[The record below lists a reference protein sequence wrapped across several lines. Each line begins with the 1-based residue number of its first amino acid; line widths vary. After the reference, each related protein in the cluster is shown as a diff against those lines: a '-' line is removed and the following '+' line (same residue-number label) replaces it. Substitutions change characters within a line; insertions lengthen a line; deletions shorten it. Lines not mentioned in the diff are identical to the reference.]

1 MSSYHIEN
9 THVGDNLYNFIKQ
22 HDKLDLNYLFITE
35 KICSLDTYLLI
46 KLLHDYKSLKILMI
60 YNIDIGINGI
70 LLFANALQR
79 NYTLTSLS
87 LTGHIGDAGIREL
100 GQALSKNERLT
111 LFAIQDKTITN
122 HGSHVFYNL
131 IKNNTTLRYISF
143 GENYNIEKNTHDSL
157 KSIVTRNTISWENTY
172 WTPYLHMDFNCHKMI
187 MTTLLCNDE
196 LNDNDFRMKLPML
209 LWLQIFSFYQNKKF
223 IS

>member
-1 MSSYHIEN
+1 MIKSHQIQSSLHG
-9 THVGDNLYNFIKQ
+9 TNLQHFIKQ
-22 HDKLDLNYLFITE
+22 HDKLDLDYLFITE
-35 KICSLDTYLLI
+35 KICNLDTYLLLKI
-46 KLLHDYKSLKILMI
+46 LHDYKSLKILMI

-100 GQALSKNERLT
+100 GHALSKNERLS
-111 LFAIQDKTITN
+111 LLAVQDKTITN
-122 HGSHVFYNL
+122 NGAFVFSTL

-157 KSIVTRNTISWENTY
+157 KSIVICNTISWRNTY
-172 WTPYLHMDFNCHKMI
+172 WTPYLHMDFNCHKII
-187 MTTLLCNDE
+187 MTTLLCNNE
-196 LNDNDFRMKLPML
+196 YNDNDLKLKLPIL
-209 LWLQIFSFYQNKKF
+209 IWIQIFSFWQSKF
-223 IS
+223 F

>member
-1 MSSYHIEN
+1 MIKSHQIQSSLHG
-9 THVGDNLYNFIKQ
+9 TNLQHFIKQ
-22 HDKLDLNYLFITE
+22 HDKLDLDYLFITE
-35 KICSLDTYLLI
+35 KICNLDTYLLLKI
-46 KLLHDYKSLKILMI
+46 LHDYKSLKILMI

-100 GQALSKNERLT
+100 GHALSKNERLS
-111 LFAIQDKTITN
+111 LLAVQDKTITN
-122 HGSHVFYNL
+122 NGAHVFSNL

-157 KSIVTRNTISWENTY
+157 KSIVIRNTISWRNTY
-172 WTPYLHMDFNCHKMI
+172 WTPYLHMDFNCHKII
-187 MTTLLCNDE
+187 MTTLLCNNE
-196 LNDNDFRMKLPML
+196 YNDNDLKLKLPIL
-209 LWLQIFSFYQNKKF
+209 IWIQIFSFWQSKF
-223 IS
+223 F